1 MAIIKCPEC
10 GHQISDMAASCP
22 NCGIRIQGNIQ
33 RCPHCGSV
41 YLKGQPVCPVC
52 HMAPDTPASQGNTAF
67 TPQGNQA
74 YPRQNNTTQGNVPAN
89 QEAIVTPQPTQSNKK
104 NMIIAI
110 VIGLIVILGAG
121 IWYASSMNTLHG
133 DEQEAYL
140 NAMESSDPA
149 VLQDYLD
156 SFRDA
161 PQEHRDSIE
170 AHLKILQMNDA
181 EWTNALLSNSKSAIQ
196 AYLEKHPDSMHKAEA
211 EHKID
216 SIDWATCVRQNTP
229 EAFQAYLSE
238 HNDGEHA
245 VEAQEKLDKLDAT
258 TVNGEDKQLITSIF
272 RQFFN
277 GINSNDEMGLT
288 SAVSSTLHFLNNA
301 NATKNDVI
309 TFLHKLYKDEV
320 RSLTWRPNGDYKIK
334 KKDMGNNTYEYDV
347 EFTVDESVSNI
358 DSSKDK
364 FNQYKVVGHIDSD
377 GKISSLQLIKIG

>member
-1 MAIIKCPEC
+1 MT
-10 GHQISDMAASCP
+10 AS
-22 NCGIRIQGNIQ
+22 
-33 RCPHCGSV
+33 
-41 YLKGQPVCPVC
+41 
-52 HMAPDTPASQGNTAF
+52 
-67 TPQGNQA
+67 
-74 YPRQNNTTQGNVPAN
+74 
-89 QEAIVTPQPTQSNKK
+89 E
-104 NMIIAI
+104 
-110 VIGLIVILGAG
+110 
-121 IWYASSMNTLHG
+121 TL
-133 DEQEAYL
+133 
-140 NAMESSDPA
+140 
-149 VLQDYLD
+149 
-156 SFRDA
+156 
-161 PQEHRDSIE
+161 HRDSIE

-196 AYLEKHPDSMHKAEA
+196 AYLEKHPDTMHKAEA